1 MIHQGLDVA
10 LGRFILASLYDSLG
24 QASDMLKKTDKGSQ
38 LAFSG
43 PIWLLQLWL
52 NATFESNFNLF
63 LPTYLE
69 TSVAARQSEG
79 ARLALLRYR
88 ETNLTTRQLFF
99 HYFKTLLEFDEIT
112 PKNTPFVERAIG
124 PAWFR
129 RPFPAIDP
137 NEEEDTNNIW
147 SMFLTPTILS
157 SRQGVERRHLGLV
170 GYQPNLVA
178 RQFGLSQFRPKSLF
192 KNKDEI
198 VLGNSGMSVE
208 YFERRLRLA
217 DERKPYKLTPV
228 AFETSQ
234 YCTFEFATW
243 WSLHYE
249 KHAKNSDEVLL
260 QAIEAGFDAL
270 QQKTPKGK
278 GASKVK
284 DTTTSTDSAAPTATP
299 KKSLPN
305 TGAKPAGT
313 TNPTAAAP
321 SGEGQRDKGKASV
334 ETSEAGM
341 PPNPKKKA
349 DKEKKKKKK
358 VKANPKPSAEIEK
371 DIEIPHPTSPV
382 EDQPTINVEVLST
395 EDPAPRQ
402 ETISSSLQDP
412 GAQGGN
418 EENANTMINEEN
430 LAQNARTNDVE
441 VTLAGNNQGP
451 KTEGIPTNQ
460 SDPAKTTTVHPT
472 ESTHSSENTDVE
484 MESDNEDDSMPEA
497 TKGGSDILPVS
508 STSKLSADIGISE
521 MQFIA
526 MKDSDPAAALK
537 MLLSSKGH
545 KEQSKG
551 VSHHSSSTASDTEIN
566 STVRQDSLLLKLHTD
581 YINRDVFALI
591 EANPSSAFSHLGFLK
606 KLHNPLTDGA
616 TLSKVIQLENLI
628 DGFTQAIQRRKIN
641 ALKLEAQTE
650 AYAALVEK
658 ANTAQA
664 NVEQLEKE
672 VESNVELAEY
682 NQNITAWEREIAEL
696 NLKIQSLNVKID
708 EEKAKRDEANANLSN
723 AVKAKIDKEANE
735 GIKFFSASAAVEEEI
750 QGLEESNKV
759 LDKEISSFQSLYE
772 DLKRQ
777 F

>member
-1 MIHQGLDVA
+1 M
-10 LGRFILASLYDSLG
+10 ASSSSNPRNVIIYAVDDNKPIIIEDSEFVLEP
-24 QASDMLKKTDKGSQ
+24 DM
-38 LAFSG
+38 
-43 PIWLLQLWL
+43 
-52 NATFESNFNLF
+52 
-63 LPTYLE
+63 
-69 TSVAARQSEG
+69 TSV
-79 ARLALLRYR
+79 
-88 ETNLTTRQLFF
+88 
-99 HYFKTLLEFDEIT
+99 
-112 PKNTPFVERAIG
+112 
-124 PAWFR
+124 
-129 RPFPAIDP
+129 
-137 NEEEDTNNIW
+137 EDNIW
-147 SMFLTPTILS
+147 GEELMIP
-157 SRQGVERRHLGLV
+157 H
-170 GYQPNLVA
+170 
-178 RQFGLSQFRPKSLF
+178 K
-192 KNKDEI
+192 
-198 VLGNSGMSVE
+198 
-208 YFERRLRLA
+208 LR
-217 DERKPYKLTPV
+217 
-228 AFETSQ
+228 
-234 YCTFEFATW
+234 
-243 WSLHYE
+243 
-249 KHAKNSDEVLL
+249 
-260 QAIEAGFDAL
+260 EAGFDAL

-305 TGAKPAGT
+305 TGAKLRKRALMASKETGEATTTKKQKSLTIQEPSPAGT
-313 TNPTAAAP
+313 TIPTAAAP

-358 VKANPKPSAEIEK
+358 VKANPKPSAETEK
-371 DIEIPHPTSPV
+371 DIEIPDSTSPI
-382 EDQPTINVEVLST
+382 EDQPTINVEAPST
-395 EDPAPRQ
+395 GGPAPVR
-402 ETISSSLQDP
+402 EKVNPSLQDP
-412 GAQGGN
+412 SDQDGN
-418 EENANTMINEEN
+418 EGNATILVNDEDS
-430 LAQNARTNDVE
+430 LAQDVGTNNVE
-441 VTLAGNNQGP
+441 VTLAGKDKGP
-451 KTEGIPTNQ
+451 EIEEISTNHPDSEKTI
-460 SDPAKTTTVHPT
+460 SAHAA

-484 MESDNEDDSMPEA
+484 MESDNQDDSMPEA
-497 TKGGSDILPVS
+497 TEGGSEILPVS

-537 MLLSSKGH
+537 MLLSSKGN

-551 VSHHSSSTASDTEIN
+551 ASHHSSSTASDTEIS
-566 STVRQDSLLLKLHTD
+566 STVRQDSLLLKLHAN
-581 YINRDVFALI
+581 YINQDVFALI
-591 EANPSSAFSHLGFLK
+591 EANPSGAFSHLGFLK

-616 TLSKVIQLENLI
+616 TLRKVIQLENLI
-628 DGFTQAIQRRKIN
+628 DGFTQAIQKRKIN

-696 NLKIQSLNVKID
+696 NLKIQSLNIKID
-708 EEKAKRDEANANLSN
+708 EEKAKRDEAKANLSN
-723 AVKAKIDKEANE
+723 VVKAKIDKEANE